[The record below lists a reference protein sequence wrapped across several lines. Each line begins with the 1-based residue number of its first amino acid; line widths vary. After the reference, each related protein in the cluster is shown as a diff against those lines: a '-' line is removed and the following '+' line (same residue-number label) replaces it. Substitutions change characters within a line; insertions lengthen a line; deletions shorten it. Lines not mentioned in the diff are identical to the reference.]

1 MPGANRNGTAV
12 TTLLDFVSCFF
23 SVAYLIAAQF
33 GGLALRYR
41 SVGAFCPPEKETP
54 MSKTPLKISVREAIL
69 SPKKLEANR
78 QNAQLSTGPTSEEGK
93 AISSRNNFRHG
104 FTGAFCLLP
113 GESQEEF
120 NQLVA
125 DLSEEHQ
132 PATVTESILVNDM
145 ARHYW
150 LGQRALRMGEECFSF
165 DLTAPD
171 TQKQL
176 SLFLRYGLTHER
188 AFARCLAALLKLRKD
203 KLALERGFESQERE
217 RARETSRQAK
227 ENRVKEAPETASED
241 DGAEWYCESF
251 ENLPK
256 ILEQIKKDREE
267 ARAETAA
274 RAGNRTV
281 PIRPRDSK

>member
-1 MPGANRNGTAV
+1 
-12 TTLLDFVSCFF
+12 
-23 SVAYLIAAQF
+23 
-33 GGLALRYR
+33 
-41 SVGAFCPPEKETP
+41 
-54 MSKTPLKISVREAIL
+54 MSKKPLTISIREATL
-69 SPKKLEANR
+69 SPRKLEANR
-78 QNAQLSTGPTSEEGK
+78 ENARRSTGPTSEEGK
-93 AISSRNNFRHG
+93 AVSSRNNFRHG

-113 GESQEEF
+113 GESPEEF

-150 LGQRALRMGEECFSF
+150 LHQRALRMQEECFSY

-171 TQKQL
+171 THKQL

-203 KLALERGFESQERE
+203 KLALERGFESQERARVRD
-217 RARETSRQAK
+217 RARQAEEQRASK
-227 ENRVKEAPETASED
+227 EVEVERED
-241 DGAEWYCESF
+241 DGAEWYCASF
-251 ENLPK
+251 DNLPK

-267 ARAETAA
+267 AQAEKESAGKKTSPIDRA
-274 RAGNRTV
+274 
-281 PIRPRDSK
+281 PRP

>member
-1 MPGANRNGTAV
+1 
-12 TTLLDFVSCFF
+12 
-23 SVAYLIAAQF
+23 
-33 GGLALRYR
+33 
-41 SVGAFCPPEKETP
+41 
-54 MSKTPLKISVREAIL
+54 MSKTPLKFSIREATL
-69 SPKKLEANR
+69 SPRKLEANR
-78 QNAQLSTGPTSEEGK
+78 QNAQQSTGPTSEEGK
-93 AISSRNNFRHG
+93 ATSSRNNFRHG

-113 GESQEEF
+113 HESREEF
-120 NQLVA
+120 DQLVA

-150 LGQRALRMGEECFSF
+150 LHQRALRMQEECFSF

-176 SLFLRYGLTHER
+176 DLFVRYGGTHER

-217 RARETSRQAK
+217 RARERSRQA
-227 ENRVKEAPETASED
+227 EQQSPQPQAPEAERED
-241 DGAEWYCESF
+241 DAAEWYCESL

-256 ILEQIKKDREE
+256 ILAQIQKDRDE
-267 ARAETAA
+267 AQAQKAQREGRRPVSA
-274 RAGNRTV
+274 
-281 PIRPRDSK
+281 RPRDAK

>member
-1 MPGANRNGTAV
+1 
-12 TTLLDFVSCFF
+12 
-23 SVAYLIAAQF
+23 
-33 GGLALRYR
+33 
-41 SVGAFCPPEKETP
+41 

-93 AISSRNNFRHG
+93 AASSRNNFRHG

-113 GESQEEF
+113 DESREEF
-120 NQLVA
+120 DQLVA
-125 DLSEEHQ
+125 DLSEEYS

-150 LGQRALRMGEECFSF
+150 LHQRALRMQEECFSF

-203 KLALERGFESQERE
+203 NLALERGFESQKRE
-217 RARETSRQAK
+217 RARECARQAK
-227 ENRVKEAPETASED
+227 EGGVNEAPEVAVED

-267 ARAETAA
+267 TRAEAAA
-274 RAGNRTV
+274 RAGKRSIA
-281 PIRPRDSK
+281 IRPRDAK